1 MSWKK
6 AVFYPDHA
14 IKIHYIH
21 PDVAEVGLD
30 DIKAR
35 HGAEPTSVEE
45 ISDLRI
51 DPGGMLDMN
60 SEPLVKEFD
69 GLTVSVKP
77 EHISGAIYRW
87 NRTRE
92 VAPGVLKVYVSQ
104 YDCTLISEELHAK
117 IGGWLVQNEMVGFA
131 ARKDIADRLNDH
143 PNIYVH
149 VPEPKAAGEA

>member
-1 MSWKK
+1 MTWKK
-6 AVFYPDHA
+6 AVFYPNHA

-21 PDVAEVGLD
+21 PDVAKVGLD

-35 HGAEPTSVEE
+35 HDAEPTKVEDVAE
-45 ISDLRI
+45 LRI

-60 SEPLVKEFD
+60 SEPLAKEFD

-87 NRTRE
+87 NRIRE
-92 VAPGVLKVYVSQ
+92 VSPGVVKVYVGP
-104 YDCTLISEELHAK
+104 YNCTILSKELHAK

-131 ARKDIADRLNDH
+131 ARKDIADGLSGH
-143 PNIYVH
+143 TNIYVH
-149 VPEPKAAGEA
+149 VPELKATGEA